1 MLHNNN
7 VAGKREYVS
16 PTLAKFEFSTQDV
29 IATSTGDLAFVKRDT
44 QWTLGITIAGEGDE

>member
-1 MLHNNN
+1 MVYNNN

-29 IATSTGDLAFVKRDT
+29 IATSAGDLAFVKRET
-44 QWTLGITIAGEGDE
+44 QWTLGFTIAGEGE

>member
-29 IATSTGDLAFVKRDT
+29 IATSAGDYAFVKRT
-44 QWTLGITIAGEGDE
+44 EQWTLGITIAGGEE